1 MGLLHMELPRPS
13 LFTCKS
19 SRAGDTLF
27 CQGSKVTGV
36 NMLYIP
42 MPSIVSNL
50 QDFILA
56 TWASSLCV
64 DLPKV
69 LFIAN

>member
-27 CQGSKVTGV
+27 CLGSTVTAKI
-36 NMLYIP
+36 LSIT
-42 MPSIVSNL
+42 MPSIVSEL

-56 TWASSLCV
+56 TGQVACAWTYLGFY
-64 DLPKV
+64 L
-69 LFIAN
+69 